1 MMVMAGTAV
10 TPAISTPKET
20 LIMSMMTVATRAITA
35 ITVIVT
41 TTMAAVGVAARTGF
55 DRPTIPAIPAAASP
69 KSRRRA
75 VRISGVS
82 RPIGTIRPQYL
93 PALARARSLRLQMA
107 HLAIATPRRR

>member
-1 MMVMAGTAV
+1 MVMAGIAV
-10 TPAISTPKET
+10 TPAISTLKET

-41 TTMAAVGVAARTGF
+41 TITAAVGAGARTGL
-55 DRPTIPAIPAAASP
+55 DGPTIPATPAAASP

-75 VRISGVS
+75 VRTSGIS
-82 RPIGTIRPQYL
+82 RPLGMIRPQYL
-93 PALARARSLRLQMA
+93 PALARARSLRLRMA

>member
-1 MMVMAGTAV
+1 
-10 TPAISTPKET
+10 
-20 LIMSMMTVATRAITA
+20 MSIMTVAARAITA

-41 TTMAAVGVAARTGF
+41 TTMEAVGVAARTGL
-55 DRPTIPAIPAAASP
+55 DRPTIPVAASP

-82 RPIGTIRPQYL
+82 RPIAMIRPQYL